1 MIELNIKK
9 LKYEDF
15 PNLPKEIRGD
25 IEYVDKD
32 TKDKEINFENW
43 STNYR
48 IKDIINCMNAQLLL
62 NDVCDILNKDYK
74 IDKVLFEYSGY
85 GDSGDVDDLKILYRE
100 PLDKEYDKF
109 KSKWYGDE
117 LVDNQVLY
125 SYKVW
130 DEDEKKTISL
140 PHLDTDTNIIGKR
153 WCDGEHKEVNLTLY
167 DSLVDALYEMLPSGW
182 EINEGSRGDVELD
195 TKTKYLGHKHEEY
208 VRDTID
214 HDYSFSIK
222 ETSDLLL
229 KNGSN

>member
-15 PNLPKEIRGD
+15 PNLPKEIIGD
-25 IEYVDKD
+25 IEYVDKGD
-32 TKDKEINFENW
+32 F
-43 STNYR
+43 
-48 IKDIINCMNAQLLL
+48 IKSYQIMKMIRKVNANLTL
-62 NDVCDILNKDYK
+62 NHICDILNKDFK
-74 IDKVLFEYSGY
+74 IDKVLFSYSGY
-85 GDSGDVDDLKILYRE
+85 GDDGDVEDLEILYRE

-109 KSKWYGDE
+109 KSKWHGDE

-130 DEDEKKTISL
+130 DRDKKKTISL
-140 PHLDTDTNIIGKR
+140 PHLDTDTNIIRKR

-167 DSLVDALYEMLPSGW
+167 DSLVDALYEMLPGGW
-182 EINEGSRGDVELD
+182 EINEGSSGNIELD
-195 TKTKYLGHKHEEY
+195 TKTKYLSHNHLEY
-208 VRDTID
+208 VQEEID
-214 HDYSFSIK
+214 HDFSFNIK

>member
-32 TKDKEINFENW
+32 KDNDFYKEYQIEKMI
-43 STNYR
+43 R
-48 IKDIINCMNAQLLL
+48 KMNANLTL
-62 NDVCDILNKDYK
+62 NHLCDILNKDFK
-74 IDKVLFEYSGY
+74 IDKVLFSYSGC
-85 GDSGDVDDLKILYRE
+85 GDNGEVEDLEVLYRE

-109 KSKWYGDE
+109 KSKWYGVE

-125 SYKVW
+125 LYKVW
-130 DEDEKKTISL
+130 DRDKKKTISL
-140 PHLDTDTNIIGKR
+140 PHLDTDTNIIRKR
-153 WCDGEHKEVNLTLY
+153 WCDGEHKEVNITLY
-167 DSLVDALYEMLPSGW
+167 DSLVDALYEMLPGGW
-182 EINEGSRGDVELD
+182 EINEGSSGNIELD
-195 TKTKYLGHKHEEY
+195 TKTKYLSHNHLEY
-208 VRDTID
+208 VQEEID
-214 HDYSFSIK
+214 HDFSFNIK